1 MSRRG
6 QFDIPLRRDATG
18 RFLPWMIA
26 LMVYLAALALAAA
39 LVLSDLARRWEAGLS
54 GGVTI
59 QVSPPADDRGGLDRR
74 VQQVLGVLANSAEV
88 RDARAL
94 PREEAA
100 KLVEPWLGGA
110 ELVAD
115 LPLPALVDVRLV
127 PGADV
132 QALEKRVESA
142 VPGAVLEDPARWL
155 ADLRRLAT
163 AVQALAVAII
173 ALVGGAAVATVI
185 YAAAAGFAVH
195 RSEVE
200 LLHVI
205 GASDGYVAAQ
215 FQRHVLRLTL
225 AGGAVGFGLALLTL
239 LGLERAGR
247 NLDAALLPEVALG
260 LPQLA
265 LLLAVPA
272 VACLLAALAARVTVM
287 RALGKLP

>member
-39 LVLSDLARRWEAGLS
+39 LVLSDLARRWDAGLS
-54 GGVTI
+54 GSVTI
-59 QVSPPADDRGGLDRR
+59 QVSPTAGDKGGLDRR
-74 VQQVLGVLANSAEV
+74 VQQVLGVLSGSAEV
-88 RDARAL
+88 ADARAL
-94 PREEAA
+94 PKEDAA
-100 KLVEPWLGGA
+100 RLVEPWLGQGA
-110 ELVAD
+110 LVAE
-115 LPLPALVDVRLV
+115 LPLPALVDVRLA

-132 QALEKRVESA
+132 DALKKRVEAA

-173 ALVGGAAVATVI
+173 GLVGGAAVATVI

-225 AGGAVGFGLALLTL
+225 FGGAVGLGLALLTL